1 MCFGSGLAMSWA
13 PAFAHHSVAYYG
25 DETVRIAGT
34 LTGVEWR
41 NPHVRWTVEVV
52 NDRGLPETWHLE
64 GNSIYNL
71 QRSGVTRELFAVGDS
86 LTVSG
91 RRGTRD
97 PQALLAMSMWLE
109 DGEELPLW
117 FSAESYVDQQ
127 HQVVDAAAENKGIFR
142 VWSVPAANAA
152 AAVAQLARQP
162 FTESAVAARS
172 SWNLFDNFATR
183 CEPEGMPRIMVNPH
197 PFEFVD
203 RGNEIT
209 LRTELYDIERTINMG
224 RESPPEDAPWSRLG
238 YSVGAWIDGAL
249 LVKTTRINWPYFDT
263 IGTPLS
269 EDVEVLERFTLSD
282 DQSRLDF
289 EVTVTDPSTF
299 TEAAVLRGYWLAL
312 GETLPRFDCQP
323 L

>member
-1 MCFGSGLAMSWA
+1 
-13 PAFAHHSVAYYG
+13 
-25 DETVRIAGT
+25 
-34 LTGVEWR
+34 
-41 NPHVRWTVEVV
+41 
-52 NDRGLPETWHLE
+52 
-64 GNSIYNL
+64 
-71 QRSGVTRELFAVGDS
+71 
-86 LTVSG
+86 
-91 RRGTRD
+91 
-97 PQALLAMSMWLE
+97 
-109 DGEELPLW
+109 
-117 FSAESYVDQQ
+117 
-127 HQVVDAAAENKGIFR
+127 
-142 VWSVPAANAA
+142 
-152 AAVAQLARQP
+152 
-162 FTESAVAARS
+162 
-172 SWNLFDNFATR
+172 
-183 CEPEGMPRIMVNPH
+183 MPRIMVNPH